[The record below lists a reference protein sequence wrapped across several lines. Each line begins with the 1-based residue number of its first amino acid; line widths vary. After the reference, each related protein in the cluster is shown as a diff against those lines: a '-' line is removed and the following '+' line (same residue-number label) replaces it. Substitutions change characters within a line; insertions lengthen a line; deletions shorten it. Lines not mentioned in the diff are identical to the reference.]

1 MQNESQQGT
10 VLGVKK
16 WLTARKK
23 GMRQQTKNRS
33 FRMRKQKQMNTLRKR
48 WTKRHIA
55 QIGGLVGTRK
65 MQKVSQKKGK

>member
-33 FRMRKQKQMNTLRKR
+33 FRMRKQMTTLQKR

-55 QIGGLVGTRK
+55 QTGGLVGTRK